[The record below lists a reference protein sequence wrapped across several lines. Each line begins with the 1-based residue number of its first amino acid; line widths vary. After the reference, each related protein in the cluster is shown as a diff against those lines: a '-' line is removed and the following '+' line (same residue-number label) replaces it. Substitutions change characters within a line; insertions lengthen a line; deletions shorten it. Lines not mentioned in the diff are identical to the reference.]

1 MNEQVTPAYGVPSD
15 ALEGR
20 SGHACLLWIGSARP
34 GHLGRSF
41 RLEQDETV
49 VGRAPECGL
58 VVPDPG
64 ASRRHVRI
72 TRTAT
77 GEYVLSD
84 LGSRNGTFVNGV
96 LVRSVPLREGDRIQ
110 IGTVTSL
117 RFSFREDV
125 EEREERLQRALGA
138 TGVGAWEWSA
148 DTQAVALSGGAER
161 LLAGDDGASRDF
173 WQAVHPD
180 DRQRIGDMLAA
191 AAREARPC
199 EIECRVG
206 APGATRWVTLR
217 GEPLRDADGRV
228 AHLAGSLIDVT
239 QRKAAEGELR
249 RQALLFESLQDAVV
263 VLDFD
268 GRVIDWNGRAE
279 AMFGW
284 VKAEALG
291 RRSVE
296 LLAEEYPSDAG
307 ERPTATIVEG
317 LPADTRFPAEV
328 RLRRKDGREVVAE
341 AVYVP
346 LKDPGGRHVADIV
359 IYRDVTERKQMQ
371 ARLLLADRMAA
382 LGTLAAGVAHEI
394 NNPLAFVLGNLI
406 FLEDQLERVASD
418 VPRAGELAG
427 ALREARTGAE
437 RIKSTVKDLLT
448 ISRPRDAEV
457 VAPVDVNDAVEFALK
472 VSEPQLRHRAR
483 IVKQLG
489 SVARVQ
495 APESRLGQVL
505 LNLLI
510 NAAQAIPEGEPHRNE
525 VRIATRLDL
534 VAGSVIIE
542 VTDTG
547 AGIPPEALSR
557 VFDPFY
563 TTKPVGTGTGLGL
576 SICHGIVTS
585 LGGEIRVESVV
596 GRGTTFTVVLPAALE
611 AVTAAESSAARDALP
626 RARILVVD
634 DEPLVGS
641 VLQRLLGRRHE
652 ILVVT
657 RAAEAIVL
665 LDAGA
670 RFDMILCDLLMPD
683 LTGME
688 LHEKLSLA
696 YPDQARR
703 TVFMT
708 GGAYTE
714 RARAFAARR
723 VHRILSKPVDV
734 GELEGVLGELF
745 AERSGHTTTRAAK
758 GKNGSRGAN
767 GNDGSR

>member
-1 MNEQVTPAYGVPSD
+1 VIRGDAMNEQVTPAYGLPAD
-15 ALEGR
+15 ALENRG
-20 SGHACLLWIGSARP
+20 GQACLLWIGSTRP
-34 GHLGRSF
+34 GNLGRSF
-41 RLEQDETV
+41 RVDKDEIV
-49 VGRAPECGL
+49 LGRAPESDL
-58 VVPDPG
+58 VVADQA
-64 ASRRHVRI
+64 ASRRHARI
-72 TRTAT
+72 SRTPS

-96 LVRSVPLREGDRIQ
+96 LVRSVPLREGDKIQ
-110 IGTVTSL
+110 IGTVTGL
-117 RFSFREDV
+117 RFSFREELED
-125 EEREERLQRALGA
+125 REERLNRALGA
-138 TGVGAWEWSA
+138 TGVGAWEWSVE
-148 DTQAVALSGGAER
+148 TGSVALSGGADR
-161 LLAGDDGASRDF
+161 LLAGTGGTPRELWEAVQADEAARLRD
-173 WQAVHPD
+173 ALH
-180 DRQRIGDMLAA
+180 AA
-191 AAREARPC
+191 AQEERAC
-199 EIECRVG
+199 EIEVRLATSG
-206 APGATRWVTLR
+206 APRWVALR
-217 GEPLRDADGRV
+217 GEPIRGADGQV
-228 AHLAGSLIDVT
+228 THLAGSLIDVT
-239 QRKAAEGELR
+239 GRKAAEAELR

-279 AMFGW
+279 SMFGW
-284 VKAEALG
+284 AKAEALG
-291 RRSVE
+291 RRSGE
-296 LLAEEYPSDAG
+296 LLAEEYASDAG
-307 ERPTATIVEG
+307 ERPTTTVVEG
-317 LPADTRFPAEV
+317 LPADTRFPADV

-346 LKDPGGRHVADIV
+346 LKDPAGRHVADIV

-406 FLEDQLERVASD
+406 FLEDELGRVAGEL
-418 VPRAGELAG
+418 PRAGELAG

-472 VSEPQLRHRAR
+472 VAEPQLRHRAR
-483 IVKQLG
+483 VVKGLG
-489 SVARVQ
+489 AVPRVQ

-510 NAAQAIPEGEPHRNE
+510 NAAQAIPEGDASRNE
-525 VRIATRLDL
+525 VRITTRHD
-534 VAGSVIIE
+534 VASGSVLLE
-542 VTDTG
+542 VADTG
-547 AGIPPEALSR
+547 AGIPPEAISR

-585 LGGEIRVESVV
+585 LGGEIRVDSVV
-596 GRGTTFTVVLPAALE
+596 GRGTAFTVVLPAALE
-611 AVTAAESSAARDALP
+611 PAAAADAASHAAVP
-626 RARILVVD
+626 RAKILVVD

-641 VLQRLLGRRHE
+641 ALQRLLGRRHE
-652 ILVVT
+652 LLVVT
-657 RAAEAIVL
+657 RASEALVL

-688 LHEKLSLA
+688 LHDKLTAA

-723 VHRILSKPVDV
+723 AHRIVPKPVDV
-734 GELEGVLGELF
+734 GELEGVLRELLEDRARNAEARGE
-745 AERSGHTTTRAAK
+745 RPRMV
-758 GKNGSRGAN
+758 
-767 GNDGSR
+767 